1 MTKNNIDK
9 KNGFDVPILFIIFNR
24 PKYTEQVF
32 AEIKKIKPKK
42 LFIVADG
49 PRFPSEIEL
58 CNEARKIVENIDW
71 DCEVKKNFSEKNL
84 GLKKRISS
92 GITWFFENV
101 EEGIILE
108 DDCLP
113 HPTFFDYCR
122 IILEKYR
129 DNNNVM
135 MISGDNPIQDT
146 YKANCSYFFSRYY
159 AIWGW
164 ATWKRAWEKYD
175 SEMKDWPRLKK
186 EKWLKNFYHHRG
198 LLQFLNLLFDQAY
211 SNEIDSWATR
221 WFYSCLRN
229 NGLCIAPATN
239 IVSNIGIEGIHSS
252 PGSNNNVPLVPLKTS
267 SLKHPIL
274 IKQDKI
280 YDNTFFNKSFPY
292 YCKPLELFIKSK
304 LLVIKLLV
312 KIKKI
317 FRKMGL
323 VE

>member
-1 MTKNNIDK
+1 MTN
-9 KNGFDVPILFIIFNR
+9 VPIALIIFNR
-24 PKYTEQVF
+24 PQYTRLVLDN
-32 AEIKKIKPKK
+32 IKKAKPTK
-42 LFIVADG
+42 LYVIADG
-49 PRFPSEIEL
+49 PKNEDDKEKCS
-58 CNEARKIVENIDW
+58 EARAIIDKIDW
-71 DCEVKKNFSEKNL
+71 DCQVFKNYSDTNMGCKE
-84 GLKKRISS
+84 RVSS
-92 GITWFFENV
+92 GISWAFKNEQ
-101 EEGIILE
+101 ELIILE

-113 HPTFFDYCR
+113 DESFFYFAEELLSKYKNDER
-122 IILEKYR
+122 I
-129 DNNNVM
+129 M
-135 MISGDNPIQDT
+135 MITGSNPVPD
-146 YKANCSYFFSRYY
+146 YKIENSYLFSRYFS
-159 AIWGW
+159 IWGW

-211 SNEIDSWATR
+211 SNEIDSWVTR